1 MRKFFDAVL
10 CLMVCLVTL
19 LSPSALAAEG
29 ALRGLWVAT
38 VLNLDYPSAPTTDP
52 EVLKAEATTILDD
65 ALDMGMNAVFLQVRP
80 CSDALYPSA
89 IFPWSRYLTGAQ
101 GVEPED
107 GFDPLDFWVTESH
120 ARGIE
125 LHAWINPYR
134 ITREKDHADLTPSHP
149 AVLHPEYVV
158 QHSDG
163 NWYFDPGV
171 PEVRELVIQ
180 GVLEIAR
187 NYPVDGIHLDDYFY
201 PGASF
206 QDQQSFLRHNPE
218 GVEDKESWRR
228 ENVNVLIRD
237 MGLRLH
243 ALRPGLSFGISP
255 FGIWANRSTFPE
267 GSDTAGNQSYF
278 LHSADTRRWVLEGW
292 IDYIAPQLYWEVGHK
307 KADYAVLLSWWA
319 GVVRGTGVDLYIG
332 MGDYRMVGAKA
343 GSPWYGLEEIRRQMV
358 LNRRTP
364 EVAGEIHFRY
374 GSIGAVPGLHD
385 FLKEAH
391 AGQ

>member
-1 MRKFFDAVL
+1 M
-10 CLMVCLVTL
+10 
-19 LSPSALAAEG
+19 
-29 ALRGLWVAT
+29 
-38 VLNLDYPSAPTTDP
+38 LNLDYPSAPTTDP
-52 EVLKAEATTILDD
+52 EVLKAEATAILDD

-80 CSDALYPSA
+80 CSDALYPSS
-89 IFPWSRYLTGAQ
+89 IFPWSRYLTGVQ
-101 GVEPED
+101 GLEPEG

-134 ITREKDHADLTPSHP
+134 ITREKDHAGLAPTHP

-171 PEVRELVIQ
+171 PEVRELVIE
-180 GVLEIAR
+180 GVLEIAGK
-187 NYPVDGIHLDDYFY
+187 YPVDGIHLDDYFY
-201 PGASF
+201 PGTSF
-206 QDQQSFLRHNPE
+206 QDQESFIRHNPD
-218 GVEDKESWRR
+218 GIGDKESWRR
-228 ENVNVLIRD
+228 ENVNLLVRD
-237 MGLRLH
+237 MGRRLH
-243 ALRPGLSFGISP
+243 ALRPDISFGISP
-255 FGIWANRSTFPE
+255 FGIWANRSTFPS

-292 IDYIAPQLYWEVGHK
+292 IDYIAPQLYWEIGHK

-319 GVVRGTGVDLYIG
+319 GVVRGTDVKLYIG
-332 MGDYRMVGAKA
+332 MGDYRMVGAKS

-364 EVAGEIHFRY
+364 EVAGEIHFRL
-374 GSIGAVPGLHD
+374 GSIRAVPGLHD
-385 FLKEAH
+385 FLREAH
-391 AGQ
+391 ADE